1 MFSMGN
7 VHLQRGQLEQ
17 ARDCYTRSLGPF
29 RELGNAYQEAA
40 ALTNLGAAAVN
51 QGRFDEAKDL
61 IANALYIKKELG
73 DRQGVANALAFSP
86 TLTFTKE
93 SMRMRWQSMGR
104 F

>member
-40 ALTNLGAAAVN
+40 ALTNLGAAAV
-51 QGRFDEAKDL
+51 KDL